1 RCDAIGM
8 RQLLLHLTQRRLRPL
23 ALGQIEHE
31 REALLSTFVEDRR
44 TDQQWHAAAVLAE
57 ILLLERP
64 RHSGHPQLLNGKGGP
79 FRRSEVR
86 PPQSAREE
94 VLAVVSYC
102 AKIGVVGVENLAL
115 RIPDANPDNVGVKQ
129 APYLRLA
136 LRQITV
142 EMGVLER
149 DRRLGSE
156 ELQHRDPGRRE
167 NAGRQV

>member
-31 REALLSTFVEDRR
+31 RDALLSTFVEDRR
-44 TDQQWHAAAVLAE
+44 ADQQWHAAAVLAE

-64 RHSGHPQLLNGKGGP
+64 RHSGHPQLLYGLGRAGGP

-94 VLAVVSYC
+94 VLAVVS
-102 AKIGVVGVENLAL
+102 
-115 RIPDANPDNVGVKQ
+115 
-129 APYLRLA
+129 
-136 LRQITV
+136 
-142 EMGVLER
+142 
-149 DRRLGSE
+149 
-156 ELQHRDPGRRE
+156 HR
-167 NAGRQV
+167 A